1 VAASAKTTTVVRSV
15 KDIVGVAGAIAVA
28 VTAAVGR
35 TRAAPD
41 SAWGAPNG
49 TKTIARVK

>member
-1 VAASAKTTTVVRSV
+1 VAAPATATTVARSLN
-15 KDIVGVAGAIAVA
+15 DIMVVSGEIAVV